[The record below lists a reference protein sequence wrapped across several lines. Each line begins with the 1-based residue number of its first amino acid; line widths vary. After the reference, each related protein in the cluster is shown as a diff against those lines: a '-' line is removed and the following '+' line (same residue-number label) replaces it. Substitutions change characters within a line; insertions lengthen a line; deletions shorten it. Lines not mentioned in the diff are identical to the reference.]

1 MKSRVALVC
10 ILLLG
15 IISLPVIAQERGQ
28 YIPGFGGL
36 NAGTQAPPG
45 FTYANYF
52 IWYPASKFKDQDG
65 DTAPINFDLDLLADF
80 NLFAYTTKA
89 KFLGAKVG
97 MAVGVPIVNT
107 PVSLPN
113 IGLNVSPTG
122 LGDIYVEP
130 INLGW
135 NLKKADVKLA
145 YGFVAPTGRFDSV
158 GTETT
163 TTDYWGHEITLGSS
177 IYLDQTKLTHVSIIT
192 NWEFHHRKRHEDV
205 KVGNNMTLEGG
216 VGKIFVKNQGKQLIQ
231 FGVVGYAE
239 FQLTKDSGTA
249 VPVLTANNKDRV
261 FAIGPEL
268 GVILP
273 PKKFNFLVRVL
284 PEFGARNRTQGVTV
298 VFGIGKSF

>member
-1 MKSRVALVC
+1 
-10 ILLLG
+10 
-15 IISLPVIAQERGQ
+15 
-28 YIPGFGGL
+28 
-36 NAGTQAPPG
+36 
-45 FTYANYF
+45 
-52 IWYPASKFKDQDG
+52 
-65 DTAPINFDLDLLADF
+65 
-80 NLFAYTTKA
+80 
-89 KFLGAKVG
+89 
-97 MAVGVPIVNT
+97 
-107 PVSLPN
+107 
-113 IGLNVSPTG
+113 
-122 LGDIYVEP
+122 VEP